1 MSLTSDGKVYRG
13 DLVAL
18 PMHGEVKLRAE
29 GYRTRDGH
37 VLEWVARLRPE
48 LSVTVRSRPE
58 PFPRLS
64 LARRTGSVNS
74 DWRWQSP
81 QPLTVPPMRSR
92 REWWVKSLAY
102 EPGEK
107 EAFRSALVW
116 NPVAGAELIG
126 TVLHCERV
134 VVDLLDDWSKHVLFA
149 PIRTEVETS
158 YRKLF
163 EIADVVTANSEG
175 TVELARRFGR
185 NAILLPNG
193 CDPERF
199 NCEPDRRASGGQR
212 VVGYAGKLSERL
224 DLELVESVAS
234 AFPGVRFDFAGPYT
248 AASRAS
254 VSSIRT
260 ALERHENINLL
271 GDIEYDQ
278 LPSLFS
284 GWDMGW
290 VPHRVGEGEVGGDVM
305 KIYEYRAS
313 GLPTVITPII
323 GVDRAL
329 PSVRVANGVDETV
342 ASIAGVLGRPD
353 EARPRREFS
362 EIPPAMTWKSKT
374 QLLLEYTGL

>member
-1 MSLTSDGKVYRG
+1 MSLTSDGQVYRG

-37 VLEWVARLRPE
+37 VLEWVARLRSE

-74 DWRWQSP
+74 NWRWQSP

-175 TVELARRFGR
+175 TVELARRLGR
-185 NAILLPNG
+185 DAILLPNG

-199 NCEPDRRASGGQR
+199 NCEPDRRAPGGQR
-212 VVGYAGKLSERL
+212 VVGYAGKLGARL
-224 DLELVESVAS
+224 DLKLVESVAA

-254 VSSIRT
+254 VSSIRK
-260 ALERHENINLL
+260 ALKRHDNINLL
-271 GDIEYDQ
+271 GDVPYEQ
-278 LPSLFS
+278 LPGLLSS
-284 GWDMGW
+284 WDIGW
-290 VPHRVGEGEVGGDVM
+290 VPHRVGEGEVGGDAM
-305 KIYEYRAS
+305 KIYEYRAA
-313 GLPTVITPII
+313 GLPTVTTPII
-323 GVDRAL
+323 GSERAPL
-329 PSVRVANGVDETV
+329 GVRIANGTDET
-342 ASIAGVLGRPD
+342 IARILEVLGNLGGPRPQRD
-353 EARPRREFS
+353 LTS
-362 EIPPAMTWKSKT
+362 IPPEMTWKSKA
-374 QLLLEYTGL
+374 QLLLEYAAL